1 MTGAQYDSTTS
12 TKRKPP
18 KAREESYG
26 KRLKIA
32 QSAWA
37 TTGSNRDKQPP
48 QISKKLFS
56 IAKVVGGAGLYTY
69 YEAYFQ
75 EGSDVPFKV
84 VFVSPDPLVSTE
96 GAKQRNTLRFLL
108 ENVND
113 PDKVQFITSQNL
125 ADNKTDTQ
133 NLGVVKRSVPSPPK
147 LLLATSRVIEVSSSS
162 DEDEDDLSEGFT
174 CTGTQKRSRP

>member
-1 MTGAQYDSTTS
+1 M
-12 TKRKPP
+12 
-18 KAREESYG
+18 
-26 KRLKIA
+26 
-32 QSAWA
+32 
-37 TTGSNRDKQPP
+37 
-48 QISKKLFS
+48 
-56 IAKVVGGAGLYTY
+56 GGAGLYTY

-162 DEDEDDLSEGFT
+162 DEDEDMFWVNGLRV
-174 CTGTQKRSRP
+174 QKKEVDRNVMYINEYCYL

>member
-1 MTGAQYDSTTS
+1 
-12 TKRKPP
+12 
-18 KAREESYG
+18 
-26 KRLKIA
+26 
-32 QSAWA
+32 
-37 TTGSNRDKQPP
+37 
-48 QISKKLFS
+48 
-56 IAKVVGGAGLYTY
+56 VGGAGLYTY

-162 DEDEDDLSEGFT
+162 DEDEDMFWVNGLRV
-174 CTGTQKRSRP
+174 QKKEVDRNVMYINEYCYL